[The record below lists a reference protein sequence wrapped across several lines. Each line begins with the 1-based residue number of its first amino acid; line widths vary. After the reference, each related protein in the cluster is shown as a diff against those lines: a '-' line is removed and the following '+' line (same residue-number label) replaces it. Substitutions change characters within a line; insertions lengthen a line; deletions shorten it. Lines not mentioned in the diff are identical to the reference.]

1 VIVAGEIIDWSAA
14 WQAVWTSAV
23 AGVGVTVVYSVAVY
37 GATRTAD
44 MRREER
50 PAQATLYG
58 VLALLAVAATLGAVV
73 YAITLIT
80 TK

>member
-1 VIVAGEIIDWSAA
+1 VIEAEIINWNAA
-14 WQAVWTSAV
+14 WQAVWTAAV
-23 AGVGVTVVYSVAVY
+23 SGVGITIVFSLAVL

-44 MRREER
+44 MRRDNR
-50 PAQATLYG
+50 PAQAALYG
-58 VLALLAVAATLGAVV
+58 FVGLAAVAATLGAVI

>member
-1 VIVAGEIIDWSAA
+1 MIAAEIIDWNAA
-14 WQAVWTSAV
+14 WQAIWTAAV
-23 AGVGVTVVYSVAVY
+23 AGVGVTVVFSVAVL

-44 MRREER
+44 MRRDRR
-50 PAQATLYG
+50 PAQAAFFG
-58 VLALLAVAATLGAVV
+58 VVALAAVAGTLAAVV

>member
-1 VIVAGEIIDWSAA
+1 MILAEIIKWDAA
-14 WQAVWTSAV
+14 WQAVWTAAV
-23 AGVGVTVVYSVAVY
+23 SGIGVTIVFSFAVL

-44 MRREER
+44 MRRDDR
-50 PAQATLYG
+50 PGQAVFYG
-58 VLALLAVAATLGAVV
+58 VVALVAVAATLAAVV

>member
-1 VIVAGEIIDWSAA
+1 MITAEIINWNAA
-14 WQAVWTSAV
+14 WQAIWTAAV
-23 AGVGVTVVYSVAVY
+23 AGVGVTIVFSLAVL

-50 PAQATLYG
+50 PAQAAFYG
-58 VLALLAVAATLGAVV
+58 FVAIAAVAGTLGAVV